1 MPLKKSE
8 LYASLW
14 KSCDELRGGMDA
26 SQYKDYVLVLLFVKY
41 VSDKAERN
49 PDTLIEVPYGGSFR
63 DMVLAKGDK
72 EIGDKLNKIIRNL
85 AEANDLTGVIDVA
98 DFNDADKLGRSQAMV
113 DRLTKLIGIFEGLDF
128 TSNRAD
134 GDDLLGDAYEY
145 LMGTLPP
152 NPARARASSTP
163 RRKSP
168 R

>member
-1 MPLKKSE
+1 M
-8 LYASLW
+8 
-14 KSCDELRGGMDA
+14 
-26 SQYKDYVLVLLFVKY
+26 
-41 VSDKAERN
+41 
-49 PDTLIEVPYGGSFR
+49 
-63 DMVLAKGDK
+63 
-72 EIGDKLNKIIRNL
+72 
-85 AEANDLTGVIDVA
+85 IDVA